1 MCVYVFRGERDKEA
15 QRRREGEGEGED
27 DDERERSTTTTT
39 ITEAENSEERS
50 LLHFYYIY
58 ISIYLSL
65 SLSPTYSFIHCS
77 ESWPPQPSQKLSHL
91 SPSQN
96 LNFFLRKA
104 KVTVLLVLPSEPTP
118 EAVFSRNSSTVLP
131 SIHTKE
137 NNSTNKQDL
146 SLIIYPFKLLS
157 L

>member
-1 MCVYVFRGERDKEA
+1 VCVYVFRGERDKEA

-58 ISIYLSL
+58 IYLSIYLSL
-65 SLSPTYSFIHCS
+65 SLLLTHSFTALSPG
-77 ESWPPQPSQKLSHL
+77 PPNPLRNSVI

-146 SLIIYPFKLLS
+146 SLIIYPFKLSS